1 METPR
6 AVLKGTALVVDVV
19 LSQTGY
25 GGQTVPLSVED
36 DGRIVS
42 TQEVTLP
49 PDGESA
55 TVKVRFTAN
64 EAGARTFKFKV
75 PTQAGEQVTQ
85 NNARD
90 ALIQVNDRAEKILY
104 YEGEP
109 RPEYKFLRQGVE
121 GDKNLQVVSL
131 DRTAENKYYRQSVT
145 TPDELIGGFP
155 KTREEL
161 FQYRG
166 LILGS
171 VEAASFTP
179 EQLRMIADF
188 VNKRG
193 GGLLMLGGRR
203 SFAEGGWGGTPVGE
217 VLPVVIGAA
226 NPKYLALDIAV
237 HPTRAGG
244 TFAVTQI
251 ADTESASATK
261 WDAMPVLSAVNQI
274 REAKPGAT
282 VLLNG
287 VDKTRQDHIVLAYQR
302 YGRGKAIAMPVQDVW
317 AWRMDAKVAVTDTT
331 HAMFWRRIIRWLVDG
346 VPEQVNVS
354 TTADR
359 VEPGEAIK
367 LSAEVLDSAY
377 VEVND
382 SRVTAH
388 VTAPSGKTSDVPV
401 DWTVTRD
408 GDYRANFVPDE
419 EGIYDIT
426 VTAARGSAGTTGVA
440 AKDPG
445 KAEMHVRVSAG
456 DAEYFDA
463 AMRAPLLKR
472 IAEETG
478 GRFFTP
484 GERGVAAR
492 SDQLQRPRRHRR
504 GRAGSLG
511 HAGPLPPAHRP
522 DGRRMGLPPHAGAR
536 MMGSSASTAG
546 RRSWMCVST
555 ASYRCSPVSRHSGR
569 RAGRRAADAHP
580 RRRRRAGRRG
590 ARAEVSEVG
599 DDLHRRGE
607 EEGRGARRQH
617 HAAGRPAGHAGERRE
632 SRRRPRGAREAER
645 RRGHAAHRPRQLRRH
660 AGGVQPAGSR
670 SHLDGLGPTARHAQS
685 RARRRSST
693 RAVRAARSCP
703 RWRLRGASSSPR
715 PRPAA
720 SATRRSSPSISSG
733 VHGRGGGPRPQRP
746 RLGRRSV
753 RVRQDQGRAGVPAEG
768 PAPHRARHDG
778 RRRRR
783 TTGGDGVPRN
793 GPGRDGAAGGHERPG
808 APRAGGRA

>member
-1 METPR
+1 MVETLFRFLFKYPPLMFRQGDFTWGLSRPVLLAVAAATAIAVLALLTYRGVPATDRPRDRVVLIGLRLAALAVLLFCLFRPALILKAAVPQQNFLGVLVDDSRSMSIADLNGQTRSAFIQQQLAGPNARLLDALSQRFVVRFFSFASSSDRVASAADLKFGGTATRLGQALDRARDELSGLPLAGLVMVSDGADTSDAAIDETLASLKARSIPVFTVGVGQERFAHDVQVTRVETPR
-6 AVLKGTALVVDVV
+6 SVLKGTALVVDVV

-55 TVKVRFTAN
+55 TVKVRFTAK
-64 EAGARTFKFKV
+64 EMGARTFKFKV

-109 RPEYKFLRQGVE
+109 RFEYKFLRLGVE

-155 KTREEL
+155 RTREEL

-203 SFAEGGWGGTPVGE
+203 SFGEGGWGGTPVGE
-217 VLPVVIGAA
+217 VLPVVIGVA
-226 NPKYLALDIAV
+226 NSKYLALDIAV
-237 HPTRAGG
+237 HPTRAGA

-251 ADTESASATK
+251 AETENASAKK
-261 WDAMPVLSAVNQI
+261 WDDMPVLSAVNQI

-282 VLLNG
+282 VLLSG

-382 SRVTAH
+382 SRVVAR
-388 VTAPSGKTSDVPV
+388 VTSPSGTTTEVPV
-401 DWTVTRD
+401 EWTVTKD
-408 GDYRANFVPDE
+408 GEYRATFTPDE
-419 EGIYDIT
+419 SGIYDIK
-426 VTAARGSAGTTGVA
+426 VTAARDQKDLGTA
-440 AKDPG
+440 A
-445 KAEMHVRVSAG
+445 MHVRVSAG

-463 AMRAPLLKR
+463 GMRAPLLKR

-484 GERGVAAR
+484 ANAASLPEAISYSGRGVTVVEERELWDMPALFLALVGLIAAEW
-492 SDQLQRPRRHRR
+492 
-504 GRAGSLG
+504 GY
-511 HAGPLPPAHRP
+511 
-522 DGRRMGLPPHAGAR
+522 RRMRGLA
-536 MMGSSASTAG
+536 
-546 RRSWMCVST
+546 
-555 ASYRCSPVSRHSGR
+555 
-569 RAGRRAADAHP
+569 
-580 RRRRRAGRRG
+580 
-590 ARAEVSEVG
+590 
-599 DDLHRRGE
+599 
-607 EEGRGARRQH
+607 
-617 HAAGRPAGHAGERRE
+617 
-632 SRRRPRGAREAER
+632 
-645 RRGHAAHRPRQLRRH
+645 
-660 AGGVQPAGSR
+660 
-670 SHLDGLGPTARHAQS
+670 
-685 RARRRSST
+685 
-693 RAVRAARSCP
+693 
-703 RWRLRGASSSPR
+703 
-715 PRPAA
+715 
-720 SATRRSSPSISSG
+720 
-733 VHGRGGGPRPQRP
+733 
-746 RLGRRSV
+746 
-753 RVRQDQGRAGVPAEG
+753 
-768 PAPHRARHDG
+768 
-778 RRRRR
+778 
-783 TTGGDGVPRN
+783 
-793 GPGRDGAAGGHERPG
+793 
-808 APRAGGRA
+808 